1 MKRTAP
7 SLVLS
12 PADASPRVRASM
24 RPASAI
30 VVLVGG
36 AGLAALTLLA
46 HGWSLADGT
55 VLDDWWH
62 QKGLR
67 EHGWSLA
74 ELLRS
79 LVIEPRDFVHL
90 WWQDQ
95 VVRWE
100 YARPL
105 FILAMKFVYGVLG
118 GNDPF
123 ALHVYSLL
131 LHFTAACL
139 VWRLA
144 WQVCEHR
151 GWALFSA
158 AVFVVY
164 PHATMTVAWSS
175 SQNVVQFT
183 VLALASLLAYLR
195 ASQVG
200 LAMRGRVGAR
210 EESPP
215 PLRRGVLAAALAF
228 WLLAL
233 FTRENALLL
242 PAFFAACEVVHG
254 GWRHVWAR
262 RGVYLT
268 FGLFAVGF
276 VAWRMSVVTHGM
288 PDVYLRRYAGEGV
301 EYLVWCV
308 AKLLHYVTASIW
320 IAPMTIGPTGRFNPW
335 TEAPGDCLLM
345 LTFVAGIGLL
355 YWRATR
361 GVRGAWLWPLWILL
375 VVLPV
380 IPVIATPHSGYPS
393 AVGLAMGLGVA
404 GVATARRPARHIAR
418 TVAIAYAVAACG
430 FVVLN
435 RWQWTGIIAAERYAR
450 DWVLASPPEE
460 TVRDV
465 YLMNL
470 PFVNVYLKPSLD
482 AFAPERFA
490 HMRLHVLAYAPGAVL
505 VEHACTVEQLDG
517 HRFALTTEGPPFFSG
532 LLGRFLTDGFRNAGA
547 LRAGDAV
554 PSEGFEAQVVEAD
567 ARGVRRLVFAF
578 DRPLA
583 DSMVAFYVATPA
595 CGAARLRF
603 LSVDAW
609 AQRASG
615 HGGAAPLASE
625 SDAYDAWECL
635 LGGDSAAG
643 DRLIAT
649 ATRADAP
656 LAGFAETL
664 FRSVAE
670 PVAQAQAAGVQRLA
684 AVPRWSPAEWTA
696 ASAWWPTVRGGDV
709 AHILN
714 GRRDFAYLVKL
725 REEVPHALVWAA
737 KFIRS
742 DLYLTGPAFP
752 ASREE
757 LRGRSAR

>member
-1 MKRTAP
+1 MPRADVAPGAHAAPRTG
-7 SLVLS
+7 
-12 PADASPRVRASM
+12 ASPRRASTFY
-24 RPASAI
+24 
-30 VVLVGG
+30 VLVGG
-36 AGLAALTLLA
+36 VALVALTLLL

-62 QKGLR
+62 QQGLR

-74 ELLRS
+74 ELLHT

-90 WWQDQ
+90 WWQDK

-118 GNDPF
+118 GNNPL
-123 ALHVYSLL
+123 ALHAYSVL
-131 LHFTAACL
+131 LHFAAACL

-144 WQVCEHR
+144 WLVLEQR
-151 GWALFSA
+151 GWALFCA
-158 AVFVVY
+158 GVFVVY

-183 VLALASLLAYLR
+183 VLALASLLMYLR
-195 ASQVG
+195 ASQVSI
-200 LAMRGRVGAR
+200 AMRGPTGAPADD
-210 EESPP
+210 PP
-215 PLRRGVLAAALAF
+215 PLRRGALAAALAF

-242 PAFFAACEVVHG
+242 PAFFAACEWVDG
-254 GWRHVWAR
+254 GWRCVWAR
-262 RGVYLT
+262 RGVYLA
-268 FGLFAVGF
+268 FGVAAVAF

-288 PDVYLRRYAGEGV
+288 PDVYVRRYAGEGI
-301 EYLVWCV
+301 EYPLWCI

-335 TEAPGDCLLM
+335 TEVPGDCLLM
-345 LTFVAGIGLL
+345 LTIVGGAGLL

-375 VVLPV
+375 AILPV

-393 AVGLAMGLGVA
+393 GVGVALGLGAAAVA
-404 GVATARRPARHIAR
+404 AGRSRRPVRHAAR
-418 TVAIAYAVAACG
+418 TAAIVYAVAACG

-450 DWVLASPPEE
+450 DWLLASPPEE

-465 YLMNL
+465 YFLNL

-482 AFAPERFA
+482 AVAPERFA
-490 HMRLHVLAYAPGAVL
+490 AARLHVLAYAPGAVL
-505 VEHACTVEQLDG
+505 VEHACAVEQLDA
-517 HRFALTTEGPPFFSG
+517 HRFALTTDGPPFFSG
-532 LLGRFLTDGFRNAGA
+532 LLGRFLTEGFRQAGR
-547 LRAGDAV
+547 LRAGEVVHAD
-554 PSEGFEAQVVEAD
+554 GFEAHVVD
-567 ARGVRRLVFAF
+567 ANASGVRRLEFSF
-578 DRPLA
+578 QRPLA
-583 DSMVAFYVATPA
+583 DAAHAFYVATPT
-595 CGAARLRF
+595 CGAAPVRF
-603 LSVDAW
+603 LAADAW
-609 AQRASG
+609 AQRAAQASV
-615 HGGAAPLASE
+615 AATLRSE
-625 SDAYDAWECL
+625 SEAFDAWQCL
-635 LGGDSAAG
+635 RSGDAAAG
-643 DRLIAT
+643 ERLIAT
-649 ATRADAP
+649 ATNADAQ
-656 LAGFAETL
+656 LAGYAELL
-664 FRSVAE
+664 FRNVAE
-670 PVAQAQAAGVQRLA
+670 PVAQAQAARVQRLA
-684 AVPRWSPAEWTA
+684 AAPRWSPGDWTDVWG
-696 ASAWWPTVRGGDV
+696 WWRGSVRGGDV

-742 DLYLTGPAFP
+742 DLYLTGPPFP

-757 LRGRSAR
+757 LRSRSTR